1 MDAARYIRL
10 LSPLTVFMYMDTVVD
25 ALLKGMGEQ
34 VYCMKINILDAA
46 IGLLLVLFLTP
57 VFGTGGYIL
66 SLYVCEIL
74 NLACSAWKLWDRA
87 G

>member
-1 MDAARYIRL
+1 
-10 LSPLTVFMYMDTVVD
+10 
-25 ALLKGMGEQ
+25 
-34 VYCMKINILDAA
+34 MKVNILDAG
-46 IGLLLVLFLTP
+46 ISLILVMLFTP
-57 VFGTGGYIL
+57 ILGIGGYVL

>member
-1 MDAARYIRL
+1 
-10 LSPLTVFMYMDTVVD
+10 MYMDTVID
-25 ALLKGMGEQ
+25 AMLKGMGEQ
-34 VYCMKINILDAA
+34 VYCMKVNILDAG
-46 IGLLLVLFLTP
+46 ISLVLVTLLTP
-57 VFGTGGYIL
+57 VLGTGGYVL